1 MFIVKYYDY
10 FYYANMITEK
20 RKFGDVGELIA
31 EKFLI
36 NKGYIIID
44 KDFYTK
50 FGEIDIICFKLKNNV
65 KELFFVEVKT
75 RSKFENNNYPEDAV
89 DYFKKIKMDRAAQI
103 YLNKN
108 KILKVFYSFS
118 CIAIIID
125 KINKKANIK
134 FFEKI

>member
-1 MFIVKYYDY
+1 MFVVKYYDY

-44 KDFYTK
+44 KNFYTK

>member
-1 MFIVKYYDY
+1 
-10 FYYANMITEK
+10 MITEK

-44 KDFYTK
+44 KNFYTK

>member
-1 MFIVKYYDY
+1 MFVVKYYDY
-10 FYYANMITEK
+10 FYYVNMITEK

-44 KDFYTK
+44 KNFYTK

-125 KINKKANIK
+125 KIHKKANIK